1 MKKFEVGKI
10 YSNFW
15 RQCFE
20 DGTAIPLGVP
30 MIRVAKRAGNRLYCV
45 RVTGQ
50 GETHNEFKEYF
61 IAKIK
66 GDQEAIKD
74 GLATYYASCEVEKYS
89 DCVRSLTGAAHVLA
103 NGCA

>member
-1 MKKFEVGKI
+1 MKQFEVGKV

-15 RQCFE
+15 RRCFE

-30 MIRVAKRAGNRLYCV
+30 MIRVTKRAGNRLYCV

-61 IAKIK
+61 IIKIK
-66 GDQEAIKD
+66 GDREAIDD
-74 GLATYYASCEVEKYS
+74 GLATYYASCEVERYS
-89 DCVRSLTGAAHVLA
+89 DCVRSLKGAAHVFA
-103 NGCA
+103 DGRA